1 MNSPMQGQPETVSYR
16 PQSDRDTKVGEE
28 TEVTESSS
36 DEKSKAV
43 QKPMEERR
51 ISFFFLKEA
60 MAGK

>member
-16 PQSDRDTKVGEE
+16 PQRDRDTKVGEE

-51 ISFFFLKEA
+51 ISFFFS
-60 MAGK
+60 